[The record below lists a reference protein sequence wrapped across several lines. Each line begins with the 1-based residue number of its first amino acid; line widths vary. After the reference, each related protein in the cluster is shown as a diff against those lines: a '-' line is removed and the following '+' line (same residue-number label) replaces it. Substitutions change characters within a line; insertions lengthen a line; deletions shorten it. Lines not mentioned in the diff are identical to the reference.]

1 MNSLWQGWGRLV
13 GRIAAYR
20 DALLSRENAGR
31 PMLPPILEQQLRL
44 KEFVLDQVRE
54 AISERNVSK
63 ETIRKLNDDIVG
75 ILTAISDLMFEVDRN
90 GTYHTIWAPN
100 PTLLAAQEELL
111 LGHTVAEVLS
121 LEAAEIAMAA
131 IGEADAQGTSYG
143 KIIRIDFPDGPRWF
157 ELSVAKKPGA
167 QGALARFVVISR
179 DITERKQAEK
189 VDQERFLLEERVSR
203 LTEVVPGA
211 LFTMC
216 RSRGGRLS
224 MPWAADKLVEIVGC
238 WPEDTREDISALTT
252 SIHLGDAN
260 VWRQAAAE
268 SARTLLPWRS
278 EFRLAHPIRGET
290 WIEWRATPTR
300 QPDGGVLWHGFLHD
314 VSERKR
320 HEHQLKFMAHHDMLT
335 GLPNRSLLTDRL
347 QQAIAASRR
356 SGEMLAV
363 LFLDLDG
370 FKPINDQYGH
380 DAGDCTLIAVGRRMT
395 RMLRAIDTVARI
407 GGDEF
412 VILLPELAS
421 TEECESSAQRL
432 LKSIAEPIDI
442 SECQVM
448 LTGSIGIALYPGD
461 ANDADSLLRHADEAM
476 YTAKRTGR
484 NQFVY
489 FGNDAREASKLDGG
503 MVHNLRLALEQDQIE
518 VHYQPI
524 VDLATGQVHKAEA
537 LVRWKHP
544 QRGFVSPVEFIP
556 IAEQVGLIRTI
567 GNRVFQRAVQT
578 AREWNRTCPGGALR
592 NISINRSPREFLGHD
607 GADDWIAHLNTQ
619 GVSADMLSLEITEG
633 LLLNDRPK
641 VLAQLRQLRAMGMTV
656 ALDDFGTGFSS
667 LSYLKKFDID
677 YIKIDRSFVRDI
689 VDDPADR
696 AIVESIIAM
705 ARRLGI
711 KLIAEGVETE
721 GQAAL
726 LAAAHCDFA
735 QGYLYARPMP
745 EREFLD
751 FVRAAETTPLPV
763 PALLAHVDQ
772 N

>member
-1 MNSLWQGWGRLV
+1 MNGLWQGWGRLV

-20 DALLSRENAGR
+20 DALLSRENASR
-31 PMLPPILEQQLRL
+31 PMLPPILEQQLKL

-54 AISERNVSK
+54 AIYLIDANLCLVYV
-63 ETIRKLNDDIVG
+63 NDEACRALSYRQD
-75 ILTAISDLMFEVDRN
+75 
-90 GTYHTIWAPN
+90 
-100 PTLLAAQEELL
+100 ELL
-111 LGHTVAEVLS
+111 S
-121 LEAAEIAMAA
+121 LTTADIDPDTTRPAAR
-131 IGEADAQGTSYG
+131 
-143 KIIRIDFPDGPRWF
+143 RIWVQTLTDGPVTF
-157 ELSVAKKPGA
+157 ETRHRRRDGSLFPVEIKTSSIEYEG
-167 QGALARFVVISR
+167 QTLCITLAR

-189 VDQERFLLEERVSR
+189 VIQERLLLEERVSR

-216 RSRGGRLS
+216 RSQDGQLS

-252 SIHLGDAN
+252 SIHVGDAN

-290 WIEWRATPTR
+290 WIEWRATPAR
-300 QPDGGVLWHGFLHD
+300 EPDGSVLWHGFLHD
-314 VSERKR
+314 VSERKQ
-320 HEHQLKFMAHHDMLT
+320 HEHQLKFMARHDTLT
-335 GLPNRSLLTDRL
+335 GLPNRILLTDRML
-347 QQAIAASRR
+347 QAIAQSRR
-356 SGEMLAV
+356 SGGTLAV
-363 LFLDLDG
+363 LFIDLDG
-370 FKPINDQYGH
+370 FKPINDRHGH

-395 RMLRAIDTVARI
+395 RMLRASDTVARI

-412 VILLPELAS
+412 VILLPGLAS
-421 TEECESSAQRL
+421 AEEYESSAQRL
-432 LKSIAEPIDI
+432 LKSIAEPVDI
-442 SECQVM
+442 GECRVM
-448 LTGSIGIALYPGD
+448 LSASIGVALYPDD
-461 ANDADSLLRHADEAM
+461 ADDADSLLRCAGEAM

-484 NQFVY
+484 NQFVL
-489 FGNDAREASKLDGG
+489 FGNDAREVSKLDGD
-503 MVHNLRLALEQDQIE
+503 MVHDLRLALEQDQID

-544 QRGFVSPVEFIP
+544 QRGHVSPVEFIP
-556 IAEQVGLIRTI
+556 IAEEAGLIHAI
-567 GNRVFQRAVQT
+567 GNRVLQKAVQT
-578 AREWNRTCPGGALR
+578 VCEWNRACPGGALR
-592 NISINRSPREFLGHD
+592 NISVNRSPREFFGHD
-607 GADDWIAHLNTQ
+607 GADGWIAHLNTP

-633 LLLNDRPK
+633 LLLTDCPE
-641 VLAQLRQLRAMGMTV
+641 VLSQLEQLRAMGMTV

-689 VDDPADR
+689 VDDPADQ

-711 KLIAEGVETE
+711 KLIAEGVETQA
-721 GQAAL
+721 QAAL

-751 FVRAAETTPLPV
+751 FVYAAETTPLPV
-763 PALLAHVDQ
+763 PTLLTHVDQ